1 MPSMDSELS
10 GMSAVEMTQAT
21 GQGMGLQETSFPNL
35 SFYGSITS
43 ATNTSPWPF
52 IITGPISQLFRPVV
66 LCVCMFVQAHLYT
79 LYLASIIRL
88 GTPKWG

>member
-52 IITGPISQLFRPVV
+52 ITGPISQLFRPVV